1 MKSLF
6 EEATKVELLNRI
18 DSISPQATRLWGMM
32 EVSQMLCHCKR
43 ALEMACGEL
52 NPKRIFIGRIIGPI
66 FKSKYSNEQSFDQ
79 SSPTSVE
86 LVVRDLP
93 EFEKE
98 KQRLKELVIQFSGG
112 GEAKVTKRPHPF
124 FGPLKPEEWGKGM
137 YKHLDHHLR
146 QFGY

>member
-6 EEATKVELLNRI
+6 EESTRVEILNRI
-18 DSISPQATRLWGMM
+18 DLISPQAKRVWGTM
-32 EVSQMLCHCKR
+32 EVPQMLCHCKR
-43 ALEMACGEL
+43 ALEMANGTL
-52 NPKRIFIGRIIGPI
+52 HPKRIFIGRILGPI
-66 FKSKYSNEQSFDQ
+66 FKGKYSDEKPFER

-86 LVVRDLP
+86 LVVSDLP

-98 KQRLKELVIQFSGG
+98 KQRLKELVIQFSEG
-112 GEAKVTKRPHPF
+112 GESKVTTHPHPF
-124 FGPLKPEEWGKGM
+124 FGPLTPGEWGKGM